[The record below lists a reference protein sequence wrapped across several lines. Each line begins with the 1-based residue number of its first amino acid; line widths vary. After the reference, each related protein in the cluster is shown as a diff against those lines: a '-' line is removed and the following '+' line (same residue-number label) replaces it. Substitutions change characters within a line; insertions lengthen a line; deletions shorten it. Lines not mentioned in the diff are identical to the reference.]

1 MKSNYLITFILCPG
15 MSSKGKVLPNAYDIK
30 MTKKLIREN
39 FSEYNNSQLFLDCE
53 VISK

>member
-1 MKSNYLITFILCPG
+1 MN
-15 MSSKGKVLPNAYDIK
+15 SKGKVLPNAYDIK

-39 FSEYNNSQLFLDCE
+39 FSKYNNLQSVLDCE